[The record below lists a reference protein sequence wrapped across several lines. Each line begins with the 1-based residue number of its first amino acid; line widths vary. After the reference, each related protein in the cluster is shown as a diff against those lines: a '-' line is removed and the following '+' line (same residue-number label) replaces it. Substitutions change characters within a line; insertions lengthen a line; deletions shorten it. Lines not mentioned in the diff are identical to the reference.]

1 MAAFDRSEALRL
13 LQEAG
18 LGGQRHQGRG
28 QAAEAHPRAEVEV
41 GGGQQGLEDADEAE
55 GGAAVGD
62 EVDLVA
68 VGAQE
73 GRDLLLRF
81 GPGNTHTKT
90 FSLHYSCTNPSF
102 LHFTPLMNRKEFLL
116 HFPENVC

>member
-1 MAAFDRSEALRL
+1 MGAEGFGSGFGFFRVSWGELTLRPTGLSEALRL

-28 QAAEAHPRAEVEV
+28 QAPEAHPRAKAEVRC
-41 GGGQQGLEDADEAE
+41 GQQGLEDADKAE

-68 VGAQE
+68 VRAQE
-73 GRDLLLRF
+73 GRGLLQSF
-81 GPGNTHTKT
+81 GPRNKNVLDH
-90 FSLHYSCTNPSF
+90 
-102 LHFTPLMNRKEFLL
+102 LL
-116 HFPENVC
+116 YNS

>member
-1 MAAFDRSEALRL
+1 MGELTLRPTGLSEALRL

-28 QAAEAHPRAEVEV
+28 QAPEAHPRAKAEVRC
-41 GGGQQGLEDADEAE
+41 GQQGLEDADEAE
-55 GGAAVGD
+55 GGTAVGD

-73 GRDLLLRF
+73 GRDLLQGF
-81 GPGNTHTKT
+81 GPGNKNL
-90 FSLHYSCTNPSF
+90 SNGLS
-102 LHFTPLMNRKEFLL
+102 
-116 HFPENVC
+116 